1 MSKLDVNMHVMD
13 TKTGEMHRIYIKSHY
28 EIGGRK

>member
-1 MSKLDVNMHVMD
+1 MSKLDVNIHVMD
-13 TKTGEMHRIYIKSHY
+13 TKIGEMHSIHIKSHY